1 MLQEICEPIL
11 QCVPAAMV
19 VSQAMSLTLAVFSH
33 HPVVL
38 IHDENSNIK
47 AFCNLSTKYKK
58 CTQITGSAAEE
69 PSEGHLKILAFSP
82 PNKRLWFSIGVGKY
96 MPVAMEFDVP

>member
-1 MLQEICEPIL
+1 
-11 QCVPAAMV
+11 
-19 VSQAMSLTLAVFSH
+19 MSPTLAVFSH

-38 IHDENSNIK
+38 IHVESSNIK

-58 CTQITGSAAEE
+58 CVQITGSAAEE
-69 PSEGHLKILAFSP
+69 PSEGHLKILAFST
-82 PNKRLWFSIGVGKY
+82 PNKRKWFSISVGKY